1 MLLLRGGCAIVK
13 ETVTV
18 DCGLWTVDC
27 GLWTVDYG
35 LLTRYN
41 TTSDFGSISGLR
53 GNLKRD
59 KRIASE
65 F

>member
-1 MLLLRGGCAIVK
+1 M
-13 ETVTV
+13 
-18 DCGLWTVDC
+18 DYGLWI
-27 GLWTVDYG
+27 VDYG